1 MQHEHPEIAY
11 LSITPATKEY
21 AKQHGARHNKVH
33 GWHIFGLV
41 PVELEEFIVSAPRE
55 RAHNNIVYC
64 PNCGGQM
71 RLINSR
77 TGNIFWGCM
86 LYPKCTGTRATEKT
100 KVFGEAETI
109 LDSYIPKDQPSK
121 RQTERVSLVAHA
133 DLEKLAQV
141 AIKQLGTSKR
151 VESWFNT
158 PKVSLGGKRPVDVMR
173 SPDGFNLLVELLQQI
188 NE

>member
-11 LSITPATKEY
+11 LSITPATKQY

-77 TGNIFWGCM
+77 TGNIGGACF
-86 LYPKCTGTRATEKT
+86 T
-100 KVFGEAETI
+100 
-109 LDSYIPKDQPSK
+109 PSAQGQE
-121 RQTERVSLVAHA
+121 RQKKQKSLVKRRQFLILIYPRISHQNV
-133 DLEKLAQV
+133 KLNV
-141 AIKQLGTSKR
+141 FLLLLMPTSK
-151 VESWFNT
+151 SWRKSQLSNWEHQRELN
-158 PKVSLGGKRPVDVMR
+158 LGSTLRKFP
-173 SPDGFNLLVELLQQI
+173 
-188 NE
+188 